1 MGHERERLAP
11 GLDEHLDVSQELGD
25 FEVRHSALATTEEGA
40 LAPYGEVDLGELE
53 PILIG
58 LQRSEPSIGIF
69 GLGSSYEETP
79 RGMQAP
85 AHSAPQLVELG
96 EAEAFCAFDH
106 DRARV
111 RHVDTNL
118 DDNGSHKHLAL
129 PSPEQG
135 HHLPLVLGLHS
146 AVQEPDHPLG
156 EDVVRKLLV
165 ELLGGAH
172 VFQDFGLLD
181 ERTDHVSLPS
191 FLDFFPYLLV
201 GPESF
206 GGVDDASLDR
216 LPSRRQFVYKGD
228 LEVAVEC
235 EGEGPWYRGGRHD
248 EGVRGGPFLTEH
260 RPLSDAEAVLLVH
273 DDEREI
279 VEIHAFLYEGVRPY
293 DDVGLASGYLLQ
305 GFTPLRHAL
314 GAG

>member
-111 RHVDTNL
+111 RHVDTDL
-118 DDNGSHKHLAL
+118 DDNGSHEHLF
-129 PSPEQG
+129 QG
-135 HHLPLVLGLHS
+135 L
-146 AVQEPDHPLG
+146 
-156 EDVVRKLLV
+156 
-165 ELLGGAH
+165 
-172 VFQDFGLLD
+172 GLLD
-181 ERTDHVSLPS
+181 ERADHVSLPS
-191 FLDFFPYLLV
+191 FLDLSPYLLI

-206 GGVDDASLDR
+206 CGVDDAGLDR
-216 LPSRRQFVYKGD
+216 LPSRWQFVYKGD

-235 EGEGPWYRGGRHD
+235 EGEGPWYRGCRHD

-260 RPLSDAEAVLLVH
+260 RPLADAEAVLLVY
-273 DDEREI
+273 DDEREV